1 MARLRELVPEGS
13 EVFVN
18 TSETLDAI
26 GYTEYMHGND
36 RYINLH
42 YQMMSQPDPA
52 SQREFRRKTTTADY
66 FVSSVQAI
74 AETGEIVIASSSGS
88 QIEGS
93 LLRRTTRHSR
103 GGHSKNLP
111 HPHSDAESR
120 TRGFTL
126 ERHDRWL
133 EGRSS
138 ATRHSRGGHSKNLPH
153 PVRRRVPHARLH
165 AGAPRPLAGRPGRG
179 SHPHRQIPGD
189 RARARG
195 RSHFHGPHSREHRL
209 VNGLREMQPE
219 RGNPTLLRR
228 GAPSFTACRS
238 PWWVARRVGWR
249 TCRAVHERPAQHV
262 ATSSASKPP
271 VSIAPSP
278 QVET

>member
-88 QIEGS
+88 QFGAHS
-93 LLRRTTRHSR
+93 YGARRVILVAGTQKICPT
-103 GGHSKNLP
+103 L
-111 HPHSDAESR
+111 SDAESR

-133 EGRSS
+133 EGRGV
-138 ATRHSRGGHSKNLPH
+138 APTPIGKYLVIEHE
-153 PVRRRVPHARLH
+153 PVV
-165 AGAPRPLAGRPGRG
+165 GRI
-179 SHPHRQIPGD
+179 SMVLIPE
-189 RARARG
+189 
-195 RSHFHGPHSREHRL
+195 SI
-209 VNGLREMQPE
+209 
-219 RGNPTLLRR
+219 
-228 GAPSFTACRS
+228 
-238 PWWVARRVGWR
+238 GW
-249 TCRAVHERPAQHV
+249 
-262 ATSSASKPP
+262 
-271 VSIAPSP
+271 
-278 QVET
+278 